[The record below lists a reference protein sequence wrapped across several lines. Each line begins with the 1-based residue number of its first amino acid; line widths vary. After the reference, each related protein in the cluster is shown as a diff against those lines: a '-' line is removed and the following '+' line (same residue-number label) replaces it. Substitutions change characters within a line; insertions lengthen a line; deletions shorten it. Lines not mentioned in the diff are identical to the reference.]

1 MMSLTTLKSKSKIP
15 SSLSP
20 AETRRAQ
27 QREDARRAILDATE
41 ALLVEAGGE
50 AFGVRALAARCG
62 YTAPTIY
69 HYFGDK
75 DGLVD
80 ALLEERF
87 ARLLAEV
94 RRVEQGDDP
103 VENLRAMVRAYLR
116 FGERNPAFYRVIL
129 ASRRDGVDRSPPS
142 VETAVEIMMS
152 PWEALR
158 AAGRLEGTSVE
169 AAAQSFWG
177 LIHGLTALRIARPKH
192 PWAPN
197 LTEIAIEAMLRGM
210 IRDGDGASGSRGKP
224 PGGKAAAR
232 SPRSAAR
239 TRAGRTKS

>member
-1 MMSLTTLKSKSKIP
+1 MSLTTLKPDSNIP
-15 SSLSP
+15 PARSP
-20 AETRRAQ
+20 SEARRAR

-41 ALLVEAGGE
+41 ALLVESGGE

-75 DGLVD
+75 DGLID

-87 ARLLAEV
+87 ERLLAEV

-103 VENLRAMVRAYLR
+103 VENLRGMVHAYLR

-129 ASRRDGVDRSPPS
+129 ATRRDGVDRSPPA
-142 VETAVEIMMS
+142 VEAAVEIMLS
-152 PWEALR
+152 PWEELR
-158 AAGRLEGTSVE
+158 AAGRLLGASVE
-169 AAAQSFWG
+169 AASQSFWG
-177 LIHGLTALRIARPKH
+177 LIHGLTALRIARPDH

-197 LTEIAIEAMLRGM
+197 LTEIAVEAMLRGM
-210 IRDGDGASGSRGKP
+210 IREGDGASGSSSRP
-224 PGGKAAAR
+224 PAGKAAAR
-232 SPRSAAR
+232 PPRG
-239 TRAGRTKS
+239 AGRTRSGRTQS